1 MNLSLCKYKKSN
13 GEVDK
18 IMNEHRVFTE
28 TRESIIPLEN
38 KRVAIPS
45 CYSKYI
51 INNAFS
57 KILRPIDVRHS
68 DVFNTNFK
76 GTNNV
81 FSLRNKKKKT
91 KNKED
96 MYEKKGNTKHH
107 NPQNV
112 DTNMFERNVE
122 PFNSA
127 NFEGHSKVKPLQN
140 TCSEK
145 EICSIYSNLPNTNTH
160 KAIRKLE
167 HFDYL
172 MYNVIKNEHKKKLQ
186 LKKNIESKN
195 NITIINNL
203 YSNRTQMVD
212 NGTLNLVQINKN
224 IVNSERMCEENKRK
238 LQDTKCALMENDNVM
253 NQIKMSNGYN
263 AKKDRKSSAKS
274 GKEDDL
280 LVDSENELRK
290 EQSLSM
296 IDAHKKSVA
305 GSIKGNTDQRN
316 ALGQHYD
323 ILDDIDTLI
332 NEKIKKRKKKNI
344 GTCSFSLNNFSCHFL
359 MTCDKT

>member
-1 MNLSLCKYKKSN
+1 MNLFLCKHKKSN

-18 IMNEHRVFTE
+18 IMKEHRVFTE

-38 KRVAIPS
+38 KRVVIPF

-51 INNAFS
+51 INNTFS
-57 KILRPIDVRHS
+57 KILSPIDARHS

-81 FSLRNKKKKT
+81 FSLRNKKKT
-91 KNKED
+91 KSKKD
-96 MYEKKGNTKHH
+96 IYGKKGITEDHES
-107 NPQNV
+107 QNV

-122 PFNSA
+122 PFNSV
-127 NFEGHSKVKPLQN
+127 NFEGHSKVKSLQN
-140 TCSEK
+140 ACSE
-145 EICSIYSNLPNTNTH
+145 EEMCSIYSNLQNTNTYR
-160 KAIRKLE
+160 AIRKLE
-167 HFDYL
+167 HFDCL
-172 MYNVIKNEHKKKLQ
+172 MYNVSKNEHAKKLQ
-186 LKKNIESKN
+186 LKTNIESKN

-224 IVNSERMCEENKRK
+224 IVNSERICEGNNRT
-238 LQDTKCALMENDNVM
+238 LQDNKCSLMENDIVM
-253 NQIKMSNGYN
+253 NQIKMSNSYN
-263 AKKDRKSSAKS
+263 AKKDGKSSAKS
-274 GKEDDL
+274 GKQDDS

-290 EQSLSM
+290 EQSVST
-296 IDAHKKSVA
+296 IDAHKKSIA
-305 GSIKGNTDQRN
+305 GSIKGNTDQHN
-316 ALGQHYD
+316 VLGQHCD